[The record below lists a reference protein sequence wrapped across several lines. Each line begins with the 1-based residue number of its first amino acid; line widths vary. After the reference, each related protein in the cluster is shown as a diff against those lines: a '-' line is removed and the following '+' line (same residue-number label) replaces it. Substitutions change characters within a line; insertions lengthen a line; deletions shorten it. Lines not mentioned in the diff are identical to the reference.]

1 MTLTDVLYLI
11 IAIALMLIISYV
23 SYVYVK
29 TNSKRQLLT
38 SLWIIVIAIVYF
50 ASYAMLNLV
59 SNFNTERVMPILL
72 FFITLGLIKTFLK
85 DEKGDE

>member
-1 MTLTDVLYLI
+1 MALTDVLYLI

-50 ASYAMLNLV
+50 ASYAMLSLV
-59 SNFNTERVMPILL
+59 SNFNTERVIPILL

-85 DEKGDE
+85 DEKGDK

>member
-1 MTLTDVLYLI
+1 MTWIDVLYLI

-23 SYVYVK
+23 SYVYIK
-29 TNSKRQLLT
+29 TNSKRQLLI
-38 SLWIIVIAIVYF
+38 SLWTIIIAIIYF
-50 ASYAMLNLV
+50 ASYAILNLV

-85 DEKGDE
+85 DEKDDK

>member
-1 MTLTDVLYLI
+1 MTWTDVLYLI

-29 TNSKRQLLT
+29 TNSKRQLLI
-38 SLWIIVIAIVYF
+38 SLWTIIIAIIYF

>member
-1 MTLTDVLYLI
+1 MTWTDVLWLVI
-11 IAIALMLIISYV
+11 VVALMLTISYV
-23 SYVYVK
+23 SYVYIK
-29 TNSKRQLLT
+29 TNSKRQLLISVWT
-38 SLWIIVIAIVYF
+38 VIIAILYF

-85 DEKGDE
+85 DEKDDK